1 MCKCKL
7 QSFNKE
13 LTFEQKNYLEQIK
26 IVQKLSSLWTEET
39 FTFDQIIIQK
49 QSFLCSI
56 ALLNKQILLNKQ
68 KKYSTFEQNKY

>member
-1 MCKCKL
+1 MFKYKV

-26 IVQKLSSLWTEET
+26 IKQQRFVQKQSYLCSIALLNKET

-49 QSFLCSI
+49 
-56 ALLNKQILLNKQ
+56 
-68 KKYSTFEQNKY
+68 